1 MENLLGVDIGGTNV
15 KFGVV
20 SNKGEL
26 LKKVKYPTAEVVAQ
40 TGKFMDGFIECI
52 KIQLQENPGIT
63 KIGIG
68 LPGLLS
74 KDRTTTQI
82 LQNIPS
88 LNNTNLMKVLG
99 KAFPKIEFK
108 IENDANAAVLGEY
121 YFSKIKMPESFG
133 MITLG
138 TGIGGGAIIDGKL
151 FLGGGGNG
159 MEIGHM
165 VRTKSKTFEDLMGK
179 RGIVGG
185 AENLLAKH
193 DTPSLLRSL
202 ETITA
207 KDVEKA
213 AKKGDKVALK
223 VYSKLGTYLGEQ
235 VVSLVRVLD
244 VDTVVLGGGVAAT
257 FKFFEK
263 KMMKSIKEFLP
274 SSIVDNLHIL
284 PASLANEAGIVGAA
298 SQCMSKAKK
307 K

>member
-1 MENLLGVDIGGTNV
+1 MEQLLGVDIGGTNV
-15 KFGVV
+15 KFGIV
-20 SNKGEL
+20 SKNGEL
-26 LKKVKYPTAEVVAQ
+26 LKKIKHPTAEVVAH
-40 TGKFMDGFIECI
+40 TGQFIDGFIDRI
-52 KIQLQENPGIT
+52 KTLLKEYPNIS

-74 KDRTTTQI
+74 KDRTTTHE

-88 LNNTNLMKVLG
+88 LNDTNLSKVLS

-121 YFSKIKMPESFG
+121 HFSKTKLPESFG

-138 TGIGGGAIIDGKL
+138 TGIGGGAVIDGQL

-165 VRTKSKTFEDLMGK
+165 VRTSSKTFEDLMGK

-185 AENLLAKH
+185 AENLLAK
-193 DTPSLLRSL
+193 DNSPSLLRNL
-202 ETITA
+202 EVITA
-207 KDVEKA
+207 KEVEKA
-213 AKKGDKVALK
+213 AKKGDKIALK

-235 VVSLVRVLD
+235 IVSLVRVLD
-244 VDTVVLGGGVAAT
+244 VDTIILGGGVAST

-263 KMMKSIKEFLP
+263 KMLKSIEEFLP
-274 SSIVDNLHIL
+274 SSIASKLSIL
-284 PASLANEAGIVGAA
+284 PASLANEAGIIGAA
-298 SQCMSKAKK
+298 SLCMTDK
-307 K
+307 